1 MIDEYNCNVIVMIC
15 NLKEDGKEKC
25 AFYYDENLKMN
36 KYKICIEN
44 IIQKDSYII
53 RIIKLTNLKDKIEKK
68 INQIHIT
75 NWPDNFIPNTQN
87 GEVYNVLIDVIL
99 TAERNKGNGPIVSHC
114 SGGIGRTGTFIAMYY
129 LYKEIKDQIDKKKD
143 FIQFSVFNL
152 VRKLKEMRI
161 AMVQNTIQYKFI
173 IYFVHFILNKYN
185 HD

>member
-1 MIDEYNCNVIVMIC
+1 MIDVYNCNLIVMIC
-15 NLKEDGKEKC
+15 NLMEDGKEKC
-25 AFYYDENLKMN
+25 ACYYDEKFKMI
-36 KYKICIEN
+36 KYKIYIEN
-44 IIQKDSYII
+44 IIEKDSYII
-53 RIIKLTNLKDKIEKK
+53 RIINLKNLKDKTEKK

-99 TAERNKGNGPIVSHC
+99 KAEKNKGNGPIVSHC

-129 LYKEIKDQIDKKKD
+129 LYKEIKDQIDEKRE

-161 AMVQNTIQYKFI
+161 AMVQNSIQYKFI
-173 IYFVHFILNKYN
+173 IYFVYFILKEYN

>member
-36 KYKICIEN
+36 KYKVCIED

-53 RIIKLTNLKDKIEKK
+53 RKIKLINLKDKTEKK

-75 NWPDNFIPNTQN
+75 NWPDNFIPTTQN
-87 GEVYNVLIDVIL
+87 GEVYNVIL
-99 TAERNKGNGPIVSHC
+99 DIILEVERNKGDGPIVSHC
-114 SGGIGRTGTFIAMYY
+114 SAGIGRTGTFIAMYY
-129 LYKEIKDQIDKKKD
+129 LYKEIKDQIDGEKEI
-143 FIQFSVFNL
+143 IQFSVFNL

-161 AMVQNTIQYKFI
+161 AIVQNSIQYKFI
-173 IYFVHFILNKYN
+173 IYFVYFILKEYN